1 MQDCTDRRALLDGLL
16 AVIAFAAT
24 LPLTRIA
31 LEGFA
36 PMPLTFGRLLG
47 AAFAAFLALN
57 LAGAA
62 LPKPR
67 QLGGLALVAAGGV
80 YGFPLLTALALE
92 GRAAAP
98 AAIPLALLPLATA
111 VWSRLRAHEHPSRSF
126 WLWAVAGSLAVL
138 HFVWSSGPSAV
149 APELFGAALAAAIAY
164 AEGGR
169 LAREMPGWQVMAWAL
184 MLAAP
189 GASLGFGYTWAHLT
203 LPVDAAPWLALAFL
217 ALITQFGAFWF
228 WYRALAAGVARAG
241 QLQLLQPF
249 LTLLLAAALLGESIP
264 PDLWLYAAMIVAT
277 IGFARKRASQTLKTT
292 QEAL

>member
-1 MQDCTDRRALLDGLL
+1 MQDRTDRRALLDGLI

-36 PMPLTFGRLLG
+36 PMPLTFDRLLG
-47 AAFAAFLALN
+47 AALAAFLALN

-80 YGFPLLTALALE
+80 YGFPLLTAIALE
-92 GRAAAP
+92 GRAAGP

-111 VWSRLRAHEHPSRSF
+111 LWSRLRAHEHPSRSF
-126 WLWAVAGSLAVL
+126 WLWAAAGSLAVL
-138 HFVWSSGPSAV
+138 HFVWSNGPAAV

-189 GASLGFGYTWAHLT
+189 GAALGFGYTWAHLA
-203 LPVDAAPWLALAFL
+203 LPLDAAPWLALGFL

-228 WYRALAAGVARAG
+228 WYRALATGVARTS

-249 LTLLLAAALLGESIP
+249 LTLLLAALLLGESLSSE
-264 PDLWLYAAMIVAT
+264 LWLYAAMAVVT
-277 IGFARKRASQTLKTT
+277 VHLARSRASRRLQPA
-292 QEAL
+292 EENV

>member
-1 MQDCTDRRALLDGLL
+1 MQDSEDRRALRDGLI
-16 AVIAFAAT
+16 AVTAFAAT

-47 AAFAAFLALN
+47 AAVPAFLLLN
-57 LAGAA
+57 IVKAP
-62 LPKPR
+62 LPR
-67 QLGGLALVAAGGV
+67 RHQLGGLLLVALGGV
-80 YGFPLLTALALE
+80 FGFPLLTALALD

-98 AAIPLALLPLATA
+98 AAVPLALMPLATA
-111 VWSRLRAHEHPSRSF
+111 AWARLRAHERPSAMF
-126 WLWAVAGSLAVL
+126 WIGAAAGSGVVL
-138 HFVWSSGPSAV
+138 YFVWSSGPATA
-149 APELFGAALAAAIAY
+149 APELLGAALAASIAY

-189 GASLGFGYTWAHLT
+189 GAALGFGYTWAHLS
-203 LPVDAAPWLALAFL
+203 LPAGAAPWLALSFL
-217 ALITQFGAFWF
+217 AVVTQFGAFWF

-249 LTLLLAAALLGESIP
+249 LTLLLAAVLLGESIP
-264 PDLWLYAAMIVAT
+264 PDLWLYAAMVVVT
-277 IGFARKRASQTLKTT
+277 IIFARKRASRALDTA
-292 QEAL
+292 QETH